1 MAYRPSILKK
11 MGQLVANAKKITKDE
26 LLATYQTYL
35 QEMFSL
41 APRMPS
47 IINALQH
54 CFGYFSKKLT
64 SQERSYFLNQLQQ
77 YKENRI
83 PLSALLGLMKAWVIR
98 FQEPYLLEQK
108 LFNPYPEELM
118 NLKDSGKV
126 EE

>member
-1 MAYRPSILKK
+1 MDP
-11 MGQLVANAKKITKDE
+11 
-26 LLATYQTYL
+26 
-35 QEMFSL
+35 
-41 APRMPS
+41 
-47 IINALQH
+47 
-54 CFGYFSKKLT
+54 
-64 SQERSYFLNQLQQ
+64 LQQ

-83 PLSALLGLMKAWVIR
+83 PLSALLSLMKAWVIR